1 VVTIRPKIFDFLL
14 RAGDVAADHALIA
27 GIPELEP
34 ALQSEAVNILLSRNR
49 DAGLEALPALLD
61 RLGEEAK
68 AIVIAN
74 TAKLFGSLRVTIR
87 SNNVKTRLNTVEIIR
102 RSGNLRLAYLAAHAV
117 HDGAPPVRA
126 EAAVTLHHLAN
137 KHYLNYTEITTALR
151 DVSEPDGNVSQAIVG
166 TLKLLREERQYLIA
180 ALAEAIACYE
190 SHYRPQILEAAMIF
204 ADELEGKLFQHTT
217 VKRSKLAHAMLD
229 IFSASVSPQM
239 APFAYVALCYP
250 ELRRKIIA
258 TFANSRD
265 PEFFTQVIRYH
276 WLARDP
282 SIRKNLLAVRSVTWL
297 EAGMEAAFALPPDA
311 AALAP
316 GWLLSLGIPSGQK
329 VAILLN
335 FLLIN
340 NAPANR
346 AAVWALIKIDTPA
359 ATLALQSALDHED
372 PDIRKLAEREIA
384 FRCRRD
390 SLIVRRPRKDR
401 PEAWSNLLDRSGLS
415 EEFDDLWHHFERLN
429 PVQAKAA
436 GEHAI
441 TYVPGF
447 MTQLQV
453 KLRSAQT
460 IERLRGLRMLL
471 ILNLIEQFK
480 NEVFNVANDQSPEIR
495 AAAMTILGR
504 LGDVT
509 SRRILERALGDDEPC
524 VQAAVIDALDEMNA
538 PRRVELLLPKTESEH
553 AEVRAAAVRALLKQR
568 VAPAAVALVT
578 MLRDERS
585 DHRCAALWI
594 IDQLRLDYL
603 VPRVME
609 IARSDKDA
617 RIARI
622 AEHVA
627 RRLKRVGM
635 PPAAAAS
642 PPVQTSADKAPQ
654 PNQPFPAEVPQP

>member
-14 RAGDVAADHALIA
+14 RAGDIAADQALIA

-49 DAGLEALPALLD
+49 DAGLEALPALFD

-87 SNNVKTRLNTVEIIR
+87 SSNVKTRLNTVEIIR

-137 KHYLNYTEITTALR
+137 KHYLNYNEITLALR
-151 DVSEPDGNVSQAIVG
+151 DVSEADGNVSQAIVG

-204 ADELEGKLFQHTT
+204 ADELEDKLFQHTT
-217 VKRSKLAHAMLD
+217 VKRSKLSHAMLD
-229 IFSASVSPQM
+229 IFTTSVSPQM
-239 APFAYVALCYP
+239 APFVYVALCYP
-250 ELRRKIIA
+250 ELRRKIVT

-265 PEFFTQVIRYH
+265 PEFFAQVIRYH

-282 SIRKNLLAVRSVTWL
+282 TVKKNLLAVRSITWL
-297 EAGMEAAFALPPDA
+297 EDGMEAAFALPPDA

-316 GWLLSLGIPSGQK
+316 AWLLSLGIPSGQK
-329 VAILLN
+329 VAVLLN
-335 FLLIN
+335 FILID
-340 NAPANR
+340 NAAANR
-346 AAVWALIKIDTPA
+346 AAVWALVKIDTPA

-372 PDIRKLAEREIA
+372 PNIRKLAEREIA
-384 FRCRRD
+384 FRSHRD
-390 SLIVRRPRKDR
+390 NLIVRRPRKDR
-401 PEAWSNLLDRSGLS
+401 PEVWSSLLDRSGLS

-429 PVQAKAA
+429 PIQAKAA
-436 GEHAI
+436 GVHAT

-447 MTQLQV
+447 VTQLQV
-453 KLRSAQT
+453 KLRSMQT
-460 IERLRGLRMLL
+460 IERLRSLRLL
-471 ILNLIEQFK
+471 LVLNLTDQFK

-495 AAAMTILGR
+495 AAAMTILGQ
-504 LGDVT
+504 LADVT
-509 SRRILERALGDDEPC
+509 SRRILERALSDDAPA
-524 VQAAVIDALDEMNA
+524 VQAAVIDALDGMNA
-538 PRRVELLLPKTESEH
+538 PRRVELLLPKTESDH
-553 AEVRAAAVRALLKQR
+553 AEVRGAAVRALLKLR
-568 VAPAAVALVT
+568 VAPAALALVN
-578 MLRDERS
+578 MLRDGRS
-585 DHRCAALWI
+585 DHRCSALWI

-603 VPRVME
+603 VPRVLE

-627 RRLKRVGM
+627 RRLKRVGN
-635 PPAAAAS
+635 PPASAGSHPA
-642 PPVQTSADKAPQ
+642 QTSGGEKPRPSFPFPVEAPQ
-654 PNQPFPAEVPQP
+654 P